1 MRKAIFVV
9 GPESSGTRMM
19 TQFFIRAGYEG
30 DHGHSQPWDNLVF
43 RKYPDNIV
51 FRQSMPHGNRWVD
64 IVGII
69 QGMQKANYTPY
80 GIVMW
85 RDPRYM
91 ALSQVQAGHSANTV
105 QALSKIRKAILH
117 IDTAFDDLGWR
128 PTLII
133 YEKFVEMPEYQKA
146 IHGLHSQLD
155 YDPMEFKNANQKY
168 TRSDLRGL
176 NDKNLKMIAEEL
188 GRAKAFRGA

>member
-19 TQFFIRAGYEG
+19 TEFFIRAGYEG
-30 DHGHSQPWDNLVF
+30 EHGHAQPWDRLEF

-51 FRQSMPHGNRWVD
+51 FRQSMPHGSEWAD

-69 QGMQKANYTPY
+69 QGMQMANYTPH
-80 GIVMW
+80 GIVTW

-91 ALSQVQAGHSANTV
+91 ALSQVQAGHSANTD
-105 QALSKIRKAILH
+105 QALKKIKKAILH
-117 IDTAFDDLGWR
+117 IDTAFDELGWR

-133 YEKFVEMPEYQKA
+133 YDKFVELPTYQKA
-146 IHGLHSQLD
+146 IHGLHSQLA
-155 YDPMEFKNANQKY
+155 YDPMEFSNANQKY
-168 TRSDLRGL
+168 ARSDLRGL
-176 NDKNLKMIAEEL
+176 NDKKLKKIAETL
-188 GRAKAFRGA
+188 GKAKAFRGA